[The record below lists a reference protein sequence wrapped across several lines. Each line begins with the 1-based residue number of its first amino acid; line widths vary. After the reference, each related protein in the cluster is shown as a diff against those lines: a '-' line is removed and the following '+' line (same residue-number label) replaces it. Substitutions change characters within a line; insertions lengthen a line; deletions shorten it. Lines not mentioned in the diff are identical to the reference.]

1 MEPLLL
7 QLAHTENMKSDIKRI
22 ALTAWAVCFLAAGLY
37 AWWQGLTPVEILVSL
52 KAVFT
57 YPVWGGLLFVAL
69 FAVRALV
76 LFPPSLFALAGGA
89 FFGPIWGTVL
99 SLTGATAGSAFS
111 YYLGSLIADTRE
123 EKQTLPPILSPLEG
137 LRKNSF
143 MKLLLLHLLHAPL
156 DLVSYGSGFLRI
168 HFKKFLKATVI
179 GTLPGFLTA
188 ATAGAASGLES
199 GDLSFQ
205 PGLFL
210 VSAALLGLT
219 LAIAEWIRGKYAAS
233 PRATSEGIPGIEMI
247 S

>member
-1 MEPLLL
+1 MEPLLP

-37 AWWQGLTPVEILVSL
+37 VWWQGLTPVEILVSL
-52 KAVFT
+52 EAVFT

-99 SLTGATAGSAFS
+99 SLIGACAGSALS
-111 YYLGSLIADTRE
+111 YYIGSLLSGVRE
-123 EKQTLPPILSPLEG
+123 EQSLPPILSPLEG
-137 LRKNSF
+137 LKENSF

-168 HFKKFLKATVI
+168 HFKKFLKATAI

-188 ATAGAASGLES
+188 TTAGAASGLES

-210 VSAALLGLT
+210 VSAALLGVT
-219 LAIAEWIRGKYAAS
+219 LAVAEWIRGRYAAS